1 MDFLPDVINTARI
14 VRGTGFMKRSST
26 RPSVCQSVCPID
38 QQQQRRAAGLLLSA
52 VQPGDIDRQQRA
64 PSSNCATARR
74 SAANAT
80 STDDTRCYLNVRSK
94 LTRVSFLSTTRN
106 GQLKSGKTE
115 KKLKIWEHRLV
126 SQCAIEA
133 ALREKVAKSDS
144 NQFLAAGFYLV
155 SFTSRTTPVK
165 L

>member
-1 MDFLPDVINTARI
+1 V
-14 VRGTGFMKRSST
+14 
-26 RPSVCQSVCPID
+26 
-38 QQQQRRAAGLLLSA
+38 
-52 VQPGDIDRQQRA
+52 
-64 PSSNCATARR
+64 
-74 SAANAT
+74 
-80 STDDTRCYLNVRSK
+80 
-94 LTRVSFLSTTRN
+94 
-106 GQLKSGKTE
+106 GKQ
-115 KKLKIWEHRLV
+115 KKTKIWEHRLV